1 MTTGDTCFGVW
12 RLMSQLCSNTMRA
25 ESQLVLKG
33 HNSSGGAE
41 LLQDLP
47 HTPCL
52 CLATWHISSW
62 IIYILLFFIPCNT
75 SFLSL
80 LIPVS
85 TALQWNLS
93 FFYSPKKC
101 NRKRLESGQQKW
113 HTERQN
119 NSCGDCVKAD
129 IRTIFIPFL
138 LTESPASG
146 LVFFAFTLGKNYHLK
161 EQCLLAHFKIPSYW
175 QARIE
180 MS

>member
-1 MTTGDTCFGVW
+1 MLWSMKTYVPA
-12 RLMSQLCSNTMRA
+12 M
-25 ESQLVLKG
+25 LKYYACRVAIG
-33 HNSSGGAE
+33 TKSMQQQRRSRTPSGPPSHP
-41 LLQDLP
+41 LP
-47 HTPCL
+47 VPCHL
-52 CLATWHISSW
+52 THFFLDNLYST
-62 IIYILLFFIPCNT
+62 FFIPCKT
-75 SFLSL
+75 SFLSP

-146 LVFFAFTLGKNYHLK
+146 LVLFAFMLGKNYHLK
-161 EQCLLAHFKIPSYW
+161 EHCLLAHFKIPSYW